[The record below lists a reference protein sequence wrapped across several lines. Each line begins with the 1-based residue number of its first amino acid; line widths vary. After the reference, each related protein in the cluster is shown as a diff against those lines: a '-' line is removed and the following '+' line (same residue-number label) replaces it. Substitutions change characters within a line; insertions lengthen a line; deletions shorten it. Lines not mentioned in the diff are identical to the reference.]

1 MALLTLYQRIVVGS
15 VVFFAL
21 TIYGINHNSYCYS
34 PRQSEQEGSATRKNA
49 VRDFK
54 RVADPSSEQEVSLSS
69 RAISRPVAEINRQI
83 NRRTLKHNKG
93 NRYMYNK
100 VKIRAYLRTL
110 PPLQVRELI
119 KEVGVSNLTSETSQ
133 KQFLNCSGIEILGG
147 SLQTPIHIPPSH
159 QHCKKMRFQSS
170 GPIVALGSFAGSG
183 NSWVRQLLESATGI
197 YTGAIYCD
205 PSYIAAGM
213 IGEGITTENV
223 LAIKCHASPSTT
235 KSLLNHDKVIYIV
248 RSPFGAIISEEN
260 RRHTKQLGLDKRHTS
275 EIHFNKGLHMLIVCV

>member
-1 MALLTLYQRIVVGS
+1 MALLTLYQRIAVGL
-15 VVFFAL
+15 VVFITL
-21 TIYGINHNSYCYS
+21 TIYGINHSIYCYS
-34 PRQSEQEGSATRKNA
+34 PRQSEQK
-49 VRDFK
+49 
-54 RVADPSSEQEVSLSS
+54 VSLSS
-69 RAISRPVAEINRQI
+69 RAISRPVVEINQQI
-83 NRRTLKHNKG
+83 NQRTLKH
-93 NRYMYNK
+93 NK
-100 VKIRAYLRTL
+100 VKIRAYLSTFS
-110 PPLQVRELI
+110 PLEVREVI
-119 KEVGVSNLTSETSQ
+119 QDIGVSNLTSETSR

-147 SLQTPIHIPPSH
+147 SLQLPIHIPPSH